1 MTKLTRNTQFLQ
13 LPENA
18 RARSLLKSMGY
29 DTEDLKR
36 PRIGIAN
43 SWGETSPGHIHLR
56 AVAEAVKAGVWQA
69 GGTPFEFNSPAQCP
83 MAVGEP
89 GMRFDLP
96 TRDIIAAEVETI
108 TSIELFDAL
117 VFISAC
123 DKNVPAHLLAAA
135 RLDIPVIFVPGGPMA
150 SGGCGSSQ
158 KTISNLDAE
167 CYLFG
172 VGKPRISEEALLVL
186 EDQSCP
192 GAGSCAILGTANTM
206 QCLVE
211 AMGLTLPSAA
221 TIPAVAAE
229 RLWIAKESGRRIVQM
244 VKEGLSS
251 SRLITKESLR
261 NAIKALHALGGSTN
275 AVAHLLALS
284 YEKGWEKEIHL
295 AYIEQASDQIP
306 CITNVIPGGTYSLT
320 DFHEAGGVQAVL
332 KAIEPYLETDTLTV
346 SGKPLKEQL
355 KKVSFTPSE
364 VIHDREHPTYT
375 HGLVILRGNL
385 ANSAIVRTPVIP
397 KEMLTHEGPAR
408 IFNSQEEALQAL
420 RNHKVRA
427 GDVLVLRYEGPRGG
441 PGFNEVFKVIGFLN
455 ALGLETKCALVTDG
469 RISGFAKG
477 PYICQVSP
485 EAAEGGPL
493 ALLKEGDRIRID
505 IPHRKLDV
513 LISEEELAS
522 RRKDW
527 SPPPPRVTKGLLTL
541 YYRLAKPAEL
551 GGGLDMRL
559 EGF

>member
-1 MTKLTRNTQFLQ
+1 MANLTENTRFLQ

-29 DTEDLKR
+29 DAEDLKR

-56 AVAEAVKAGVWQA
+56 GIADAVKAGVWQA
-69 GGTPFEFNSPAQCP
+69 GGTPFELNSPAQCP

-108 TSIELFDAL
+108 ASIELFDAI
-117 VFISAC
+117 VFISSC

-135 RLDIPVIFVPGGPMA
+135 RLDIPVIFIPGGPM
-150 SGGCGSSQ
+150 SSVGCGISQ
-158 KTISNLDAE
+158 KTISNLDTE

-172 VGKPRISEEALLVL
+172 VGTPRISEEELLAL
-186 EDQSCP
+186 ENSSCP

-221 TIPAVAAE
+221 TIPAVVAE

-244 VKEGLSS
+244 VREGLTS
-251 SRLITKESLR
+251 SRILTKGSLR

-284 YEKGWEKEIHL
+284 YEKGWEKEINL
-295 AYIEQASDQIP
+295 EYIERASDEIP
-306 CITNVIPGGTYSLT
+306 CITNVIPGGSYSLT
-320 DFHEAGGVQAVL
+320 DFHERGGVQAVL
-332 KAIEPYLETDTLTV
+332 KALEPYLETEVPTV

-355 KKVSFTPSE
+355 KTVSFTPNE
-364 VIHDREHPTYT
+364 VIHSLEDPTFT

-385 ANSAIVRTPVIP
+385 AISAIVRTPVIP
-397 KEMLTHEGPAR
+397 KEMRFHEGPAR
-408 IFNSQEEALQAL
+408 IFDSQEEAIQAL
-420 RNHKVRA
+420 RSHRVKA

-485 EAAEGGPL
+485 EAAVGGPL
-493 ALLKEGDRIRID
+493 SLLKEGDLIRID
-505 IPHRKLDV
+505 ISNRRLDV
-513 LISEEELAS
+513 LISEEEMDT
-522 RRKDW
+522 RRKAW
-527 SPPPPRVTKGLLTL
+527 VPPPPRVKKGLLTL
-541 YYRLAKPAEL
+541 YYRLANPPEY
-551 GGGLDMRL
+551 GGGLDMRI
-559 EGF
+559 G

>member
-1 MTKLTRNTQFLQ
+1 
-13 LPENA
+13 
-18 RARSLLKSMGY
+18 MGY

-83 MAVGEP
+83 MAVGES

-96 TRDIIAAEVETI
+96 TRDIIAAEVEAI
-108 TSIELFDAL
+108 ARIELFDAL

-135 RLDIPVIFVPGGPMA
+135 RLNIPVIFVPGGPMS
-150 SGGCGSSQ
+150 SGGCGASQ

-172 VGKPRISEEALLVL
+172 VGKPRISEEELLALENL
-186 EDQSCP
+186 SCP

-211 AMGLTLPSAA
+211 AMGLALPSAA

-229 RLWIAKESGRRIVQM
+229 RLWIAKESGRRIVRM
-244 VKEGLSS
+244 IEEGVTS
-251 SRLITKESLR
+251 SRLITKESLQ
-261 NAIKALHALGGSTN
+261 NAIKTLHAIGGSTN
-275 AVAHLLALS
+275 AVAHLLAVS
-284 YEKGWEKEIHL
+284 YERGWEKEIHL
-295 AYIEQASDQIP
+295 EYIEQASDQIP

-320 DFHEAGGVQAVL
+320 DFHDAGGVQAVL
-332 KAIEPYLETDTLTV
+332 KAIESHLDTDTLTV
-346 SGKPLKEQL
+346 SGKLLKEQL
-355 KKVSFTPSE
+355 RTVSFKPNA
-364 VIHDREHPTYT
+364 VIHDVEHPTYT
-375 HGLVILRGNL
+375 NGLVILRGNL
-385 ANSAIVRTPVIP
+385 ANSAVVRTPVIP
-397 KEMLTHEGPAR
+397 KEMLVHKGPAR
-408 IFNSQEEALQAL
+408 IFDSQEQAIEAL
-420 RNHKVRA
+420 RDHRVKP

-485 EAAEGGPL
+485 EAAVGGPL

-505 IPHRKLDV
+505 IPSRSLDV
-513 LISEEELAS
+513 LISEEELNK
-522 RRKDW
+522 RRKEW
-527 SPPPPRVTKGLLTL
+527 KPPKPRVQNGLLTL
-541 YYRLAKPAEL
+541 YYKMANPAEL
-551 GGGLDMRL
+551 GGGIPLRVD
-559 EGF
+559 